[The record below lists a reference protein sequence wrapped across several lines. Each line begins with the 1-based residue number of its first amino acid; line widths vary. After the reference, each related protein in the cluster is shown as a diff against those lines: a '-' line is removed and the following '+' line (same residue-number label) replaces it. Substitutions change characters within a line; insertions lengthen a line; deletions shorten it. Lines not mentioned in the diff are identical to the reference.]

1 VFDSSLRHHSQKASG
16 RHGQGLFLEHSFR
29 VWQKT
34 ANSKLTR
41 TRSTPNIWTMDHKT
55 TIHAEMLREIEATDR
70 MPLESPQEPKQLT
83 GHFAIAVV
91 IAVTVLI
98 AVGLFVHFD

>member
-1 VFDSSLRHHSQKASG
+1 
-16 RHGQGLFLEHSFR
+16 
-29 VWQKT
+29 
-34 ANSKLTR
+34 
-41 TRSTPNIWTMDHKT
+41 MDHKT
-55 TIHAEMLREIEATDR
+55 TIQAEMAREMDATDR

-91 IAVTVLI
+91 IAVTVLV